1 MQVKADFFLYRNVEI
16 TYQKTKFGKK
26 EENSSTP
33 YPLKMAVLAEKSQIT
48 FFQLEVLKNPLGAN
62 QYSTTW
68 QGKT

>member
-33 YPLKMAVLAEKSQIT
+33 YPLKMAVLAEK
-48 FFQLEVLKNPLGAN
+48 
-62 QYSTTW
+62 
-68 QGKT
+68 